1 MNARQQGFA
10 LVAAIVLV
18 VVLAALAGFVASMV
32 SSQSGS
38 AQIERSAH
46 LVERAAQTGLEWGA
60 YRVMRASPV
69 GCVAATTLPAM
80 AAYPGVSIT
89 VTCTPTPTN
98 EPAAPGPGN
107 VTVYRI
113 NSTAFTGGTPA
124 SPDYAERTRSGIFS
138 R

>member
-1 MNARQQGFA
+1 VKPRQQGFA

-32 SSQSGS
+32 GGQSSS
-38 AQIERSAH
+38 AQLEHSTQV
-46 LVERAAQTGLEWGA
+46 VERAAQTGLEWGA
-60 YRVMRASPV
+60 YQAMRAPSPS
-69 GCVAATTLPAM
+69 CVASTNLPTM
-80 AAYPGVSIT
+80 AAYPGVTIT
-89 VTCTPTPTN
+89 VACVQTPTN

-113 NSTAFTGGTPA
+113 LSVARFGGGPS
-124 SPDYAERTRSGIFS
+124 SPDFVERTRVGIFS